1 MVEQFPFKEW
11 VDGSSPSG
19 LTINFFLMNFIF
31 NTLKLLRTTYFK
43 TLNNKSYSQFGEDKI
58 LNEIIKK
65 DHTDGFYVDVG
76 CFHPKKH
83 SNTYLLY
90 KRGWSGIN
98 IDVEKDKLNVFN
110 LARKRDHNTLVA
122 ISTNNQKKTVY
133 RFGKFSVNTKTS
145 RNTKVKFNDAVKDT
159 YVIDS
164 MSLDDVIKNSRF
176 KRRKIDLLNI
186 DIEGNDF
193 DALKSLD
200 ISKYIPKI
208 IIIESHFI
216 KINNII
222 KSDIYLYLTRKGYF
236 LRSWCFYSLIFVK
249 KNSKNTRSR

>member
-1 MVEQFPFKEW
+1 
-11 VDGSSPSG
+11 
-19 LTINFFLMNFIF
+19 MNFIF
-31 NTLKLLRTTYFK
+31 NTLKLLRIAYFK

-65 DHTDGFYVDVG
+65 DHVDGFYVDVG

-110 LARKRDHNTLVA
+110 LTRKRDHNVLVA
-122 ISTNNQKKTVY
+122 ISTNNKKKTVY
-133 RFGKFSVNTKTS
+133 RFDKFSVNTKTS
-145 RNTKVKFNDAVKDT
+145 KNTKLIFNDAVKDS
-159 YVIDS
+159 YLIDS
-164 MSLDDVIKNSRF
+164 MTLNNVIENSEFR
-176 KRRKIDLLNI
+176 KKKIDLLNI

-193 DALKSLD
+193 DALKSLN
-200 ISKYIPKI
+200 IIKYTPKI
-208 IIIESHFI
+208 IIIESHYT
-216 KINNII
+216 KINDII
-222 KSDIYLYLTRKGYF
+222 KSNIYLYLTSKGYF

-249 KNSKNTRSR
+249 KKSKKIRKR

>member
-1 MVEQFPFKEW
+1 MKLDEIVKNKFLYSKGFNIFKFLYFCYQLLKSKRIQNKRKLYSNW
-11 VDGSSPSG
+11 G
-19 LTINFFLMNFIF
+19 LDIMADDFF
-31 NTLKLLRTTYFK
+31 K
-43 TLNNKSYSQFGEDKI
+43 NKSKGIYI
-58 LNEIIKK
+58 
-65 DHTDGFYVDVG
+65 DVG
-76 CFHPKKH
+76 CHHPFLNN
-83 SNTYLLY
+83 NTYRLY